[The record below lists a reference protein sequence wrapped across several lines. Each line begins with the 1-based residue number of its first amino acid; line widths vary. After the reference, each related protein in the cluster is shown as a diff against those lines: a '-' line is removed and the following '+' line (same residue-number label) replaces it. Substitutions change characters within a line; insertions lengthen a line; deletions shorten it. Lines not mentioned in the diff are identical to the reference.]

1 MDDLPSLYEGLT
13 HLLSSLFFQII
24 EAEVSFK
31 MASMLSYQLLV
42 MMDVFRWLP
51 CSATASRLVVQQ
63 IHTMRLHHV
72 PVNSTLLRGIAEWKM
87 ITQQD

>member
-31 MASMLSYQLLV
+31 MASMLSYGLLV
-42 MMDVFRWLP
+42 VTDVVSGYFALQI
-51 CSATASRLVVQQ
+51 AVQQLHASRDSSCHCQFSIDSRNGKVE
-63 IHTMRLHHV
+63 
-72 PVNSTLLRGIAEWKM
+72 SGK
-87 ITQQD
+87 